1 MRWPIRLQ
9 LLVPLLVLILGV
21 LAASLWTAYTSA
33 NQAWGRI
40 ENRVRATARSLEE
53 SGYPLDAPRVL
64 ADIKRYSG
72 ADFDFVRKSGPSLN
86 TLGIEGA
93 VSLPSDVVVYDDANS
108 LRLGQRAVVNG
119 KPYRCSGLRLLRQ
132 GKGDIVYIFY
142 PEEELRDAVWEAVW
156 PVLLLGGAVGL
167 AAVALAL
174 VVGRRLSRR
183 VHDLERRTRLIAD
196 GDFSPMPLPTRN
208 DEFRD
213 LTKSVNEMAHKLA
226 KYQDTVRLTE
236 RLRLLGQVSGG
247 LAHQLRNGVAGARLA
262 IQLYAR
268 ESQGQTDM
276 AALDV
281 ALRQLTLLETNLKRF
296 LDLGNERPQ
305 MREPCD
311 LGDLVADAVDLL
323 RPQCLHTNVELR
335 WVQPAPGA
343 KVIADRGQ
351 LEQLIFNVLGNA
363 VEAAG
368 QGGSVEV
375 RMSIPIAENGRGEG
389 EGGRIVLE
397 IVDSGP
403 GPPATIAD
411 RLFDPF
417 VTGKPE
423 GVGLGLAV
431 AKQVAEGL
439 GGRITWRRDSDRTC
453 FRIELPLSC

>member
-1 MRWPIRLQ
+1 VVKTAAHLFGPGPEKLKDWKKVSMRWPIRFQ

-21 LAASLWTAYTSA
+21 LGASLWTAYTSA

-64 ADIKRYSG
+64 EDIKRYSG
-72 ADFDFVRKSGPSLN
+72 ADFEFVRKSGPPLN
-86 TLGIEGA
+86 TLGVDGP
-93 VSLPSDVVVYDDANS
+93 VSLPNDVVVYDDARN
-108 LRLGQRAVVNG
+108 LRLGQRVVVN
-119 KPYRCSGLRLLRQ
+119 Q
-132 GKGDIVYIFY
+132 
-142 PEEELRDAVWEAVW
+142 
-156 PVLLLGGAVGL
+156 
-167 AAVALAL
+167 
-174 VVGRRLSRR
+174 
-183 VHDLERRTRLIAD
+183 
-196 GDFSPMPLPTRN
+196 
-208 DEFRD
+208 
-213 LTKSVNEMAHKLA
+213 LA

-247 LAHQLRNGVAGARLA
+247 LAHQLRNGVTGARLA
-262 IQLYAR
+262 IQLYAQ
-268 ESQGQTDM
+268 ESAGQTDM

-296 LDLGNERPQ
+296 LDLGNDRPQ
-305 MREPCD
+305 MREICD
-311 LGDLVADAVDLL
+311 LGDLVAEAVDLL

-335 WVQPAPGA
+335 WVQSAPRA
-343 KVIADRGQ
+343 KVTADRGQ

-375 RMSIPIAENGRGEG
+375 TMSVPVEENGRGER
-389 EGGRIVLE
+389 EGGRVVLE

-403 GPPATIAD
+403 GPPAAIAD

-431 AKQVAEGL
+431 ARQVAEGL
-439 GGRITWRRDSDRTC
+439 GGRITWRRDCDRTC
-453 FRIELPLSC
+453 FRVELPSS